1 MYCDLNKVLQFKKKP
16 FEILSINT
24 NTYFYNLFKKFEKKT
39 KKIMQRKISTTNI
52 HYYTNKIVSILS
64 QTRNAKLKYYR
75 FD

>member
-39 KKIMQRKISTTNI
+39 KKNYAKKNQYYKYTLLYKQDSFNI
-52 HYYTNKIVSILS
+52 IANQECKTQIL
-64 QTRNAKLKYYR
+64 QV
-75 FD
+75 